1 MERIEARIADLRE
14 EIRKY
19 DEAYYGRDDP
29 VVPDADYDALF
40 AELLR
45 LEGENPKLIT
55 KDSPTQKV
63 GIKPSTGFAEVRH
76 RQPMRSLQNC
86 FGMEE
91 FLLFENR
98 IARMLGGGA
107 GSSDK
112 QTKKKIK
119 EKTKKQLKKQLKK
132 QAKEREATLFESP
145 TETPD
150 GGTSYEPLV
159 YRCEPK
165 IDGVAINL
173 MYEQGKLTTAATR
186 GDGEVGEDITH
197 NLAGIA
203 DIPAMLK
210 KKSSDLP
217 DFVEIRGEVYIG
229 KKDFGE
235 LNENITQRAKAADE
249 EPKTFVNPRNAAA
262 GALRS
267 LHPRKAAARRLRF
280 FAYAMGENSDG
291 TLPASHTEE
300 LKKLRDWGITC
311 LPDSEQVRG
320 AQAVEN
326 YYTELLAN
334 RDSLDYEADGVV
346 IKVDD
351 CKLQERLGYV
361 SRAPRWAI
369 AYKFP
374 AQERSTELLS
384 VDFQVGRT
392 GAVTPVARL
401 KPVYV
406 GGVTVTN
413 ATLHN
418 MEEIRRLDVRQGDK
432 VMIRRA
438 GDVIPKVFGVIKQ
451 PNKKRAS
458 PVRAPRVCPSCKTRL
473 VQEEEQVALRC
484 PNEWKCPQQKEQ
496 RIRHFVSRQAT
507 DIEGFGVSLI
517 RELTKRNLVD
527 RPQDIY
533 GLQRETLLSLERY
546 ADKSADN
553 LLEEIN
559 KSKQTTL
566 ARFIYALGI
575 RDVGQTTSVTL
586 ANYYGGLEN
595 LMAADR
601 ESLCLV
607 EDVGP
612 KVAEQ
617 ISRFFED
624 ADNREM
630 VQKLIAAGVHWQ
642 TKKVADSFFSGK
654 KVVLTGSLESL
665 TRDKLRDL
673 LVVAG
678 ARVQSKVSSQT
689 DYLILGKNPGSKLRE
704 AQKLKVAI
712 LNEQDALSRLS
723 ASAS

>member
-14 EIRKY
+14 EIRKH

-29 VVPDADYDALF
+29 AIPDADYDTLF

-91 FLLFENR
+91 FLLFESR

-107 GSSDK
+107 GSSQK
-112 QTKKKIK
+112 Q
-119 EKTKKQLKKQLKK
+119 TKKQLKEPAKK
-132 QAKEREATLFESP
+132 QTKKQEATLFESP
-145 TETPD
+145 IKETPD
-150 GGTSYEPLV
+150 RGTSYEALV

-197 NLAGIA
+197 NLTGIT
-203 DIPAMLK
+203 DIPRALK
-210 KKSSDLP
+210 KKLNELP
-217 DFVEIRGEVYIG
+217 AFVEIRGEVYIG
-229 KKDFGE
+229 KKDFAE
-235 LNENITQRAKAADE
+235 LNENITQRAKTTGE
-249 EPKTFVNPRNAAA
+249 KPKTFVNPRNAAA

-280 FAYAMGENSDG
+280 FAYAMGENSAG

-311 LPDSEQVRG
+311 LPDSWRVRG
-320 AQAVEN
+320 AQAVED
-326 YYTELLAN
+326 YYTKLLAE

-374 AQERSTELLS
+374 AQERSTELLG

-392 GAVTPVARL
+392 GTVTPVARL

-418 MEEIRRLDVRQGDK
+418 MEEVGRLDVRQGDK

-438 GDVIPKVFGVIKQ
+438 GDVIPQVFGVIEQ
-451 PNKKRAS
+451 PNKKREP
-458 PVRAPRVCPSCKTRL
+458 PVLAPERCPSCETRL

-496 RIRHFVSRQAT
+496 RIRHFVSRPAT

-517 RELTKRNLVD
+517 RELTKRNLVG

-533 GLQRETLLSLERY
+533 GLQREVLLSLERY

-553 LLEEIN
+553 LLAEIN

-575 RDVGQTTSVTL
+575 RDVGQTTAVTL
-586 ANYYGGLEN
+586 ANYYGSLEN

-654 KVVLTGSLESL
+654 KVALTGSLESL

-712 LNEQDALSRLS
+712 LNEQDALSRLPES
-723 ASAS
+723 AS

>member
-14 EIRKY
+14 EIRKH

-29 VVPDADYDALF
+29 VIPDADYDTLF

-91 FLLFENR
+91 FLLFESR

-107 GSSDK
+107 GSSEK
-112 QTKKKIK
+112 QTKKP
-119 EKTKKQLKKQLKK
+119 LKK
-132 QAKEREATLFESP
+132 QAKEQAKKQEATLFESP
-145 TETPD
+145 TETSD
-150 GGTSYEPLV
+150 RGISSEPLV
-159 YRCEPK
+159 YCCEPK

-173 MYEQGKLTTAATR
+173 MYENGKLTTAATR
-186 GDGEVGEDITH
+186 GDGEVGEEITH
-197 NLAGIA
+197 NLFGIK
-203 DIPAMLK
+203 DIPMMLK
-210 KKSSDLP
+210 KKSSELP
-217 DFVEIRGEVYIG
+217 AFVEIRGEVYIG
-229 KKDFGE
+229 KKDFAE
-235 LNENITQRAKAADE
+235 LNENITQRAKIADE

-280 FAYAMGENSDG
+280 FAYAMGQNSDD

-311 LPDSEQVRG
+311 LPDSRRVRG
-320 AQAVEN
+320 AQAVN
-326 YYTELLAN
+326 GYYTKLLAE
-334 RDSLDYEADGVV
+334 RDRLDYEADGVV

-351 CKLQERLGYV
+351 RELQERLGYV

-374 AQERSTELLS
+374 AQERSTELLD

-418 MEEIRRLDVRQGDK
+418 MEEVGRLDVRKGDK

-438 GDVIPKVFGVIKQ
+438 GDVIPQVFGVIKQ

-458 PVRAPRVCPSCKTRL
+458 PVRTPKRCPSCKTRL
-473 VQEEEQVALRC
+473 VQEEDQVAWRC

-517 RELTKRNLVD
+517 RELTERNLVG

-533 GLQRETLLSLERY
+533 ELQRETLLSLERY

-586 ANYYGGLEN
+586 ANYYGSLEN

-624 ADNREM
+624 AENREM
-630 VQKLIAAGVHWQ
+630 VQKLIAAGVRWQ
-642 TKKVADSFFSGK
+642 TKKVTDSFFSGK

-673 LVVAG
+673 LAVAG
-678 ARVQSKVSSQT
+678 ARVQSKVSPQT

-712 LNEQDALSRLS
+712 LNEEDALSRLPES
-723 ASAS
+723 AS